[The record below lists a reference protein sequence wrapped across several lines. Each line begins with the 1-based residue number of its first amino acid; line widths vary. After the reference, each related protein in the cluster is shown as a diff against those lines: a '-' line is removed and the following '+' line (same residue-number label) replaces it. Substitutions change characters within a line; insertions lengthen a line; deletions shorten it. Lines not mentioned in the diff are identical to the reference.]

1 MINTYVVPCRYGER
15 GGAQRGR
22 GGGGGGW
29 SQGGGGGSGQWQDR
43 STFYE
48 DDYSQD
54 YSSDRYQVCTLLFFV
69 RACIALFSCLPYCIV
84 RNFQGPIFSL
94 VSLMEGKILNPYG
107 AQYEY

>member
-22 GGGGGGW
+22 GGGGW
-29 SQGGGGGSGQWQDR
+29 SQGGGGGSGQWQDQ

-54 YSSDRYQVCTLLFFV
+54 YSSDRYQVCTLLFLCV
-69 RACIALFSCLPYCIV
+69 CACI
-84 RNFQGPIFSL
+84 SL
-94 VSLMEGKILNPYG
+94 VFVPSSPWYSKTSNTLKLEIFK
-107 AQYEY
+107 AH